1 MKNLFKYAASY
12 WKAMI
17 AIVLILV
24 VQAYCD
30 LSLPAY
36 TSDIVNVGI
45 QQGGIGDEVPRQIA
59 TEEMEKLLLLVSED
73 DQQTVMDAYTED
85 NTSYKKEAYVLKDS
99 VAEEENTMENL
110 KDILQIP
117 MMMTSGIESGS
128 DTTKQMED
136 KLKEQ
141 MSQGMAQSMP
151 QGADRTMPEGM
162 PQGESQAESQAVS
175 LDDMS
180 MFDLL
185 KMLPAEQRA
194 TVVEKIEEHMSEMSD
209 TILDQASVSFC
220 RSAYKDLGMDMDQT
234 QIHYLLKTGGQMAAL
249 ALLGMAASIMV
260 AFLASR
266 VGASAGRDL
275 RSGVFHKVV
284 GFSNNEFNHFSTAS
298 LITRSTNDIQQIQM
312 LIVML
317 LRMVLYAPILAIGGV
332 LQVMKTN
339 VSMSWIIGLA
349 VIIIAFVVLLL
360 FLVVMPKFKVLQ
372 NLVDKLNLVTREI
385 LTGLPVIR
393 AFSTE
398 KHEEE
403 RFDDAN
409 RTLTKTNLFVN
420 RAMTFMMPVM
430 MFVMNGVSVL
440 IVWTGAHGISDGQM
454 QVGDMMAFIQYT
466 MQIIMGF
473 LMLCMISIMLPR
485 AAVAADR
492 VEEVLKS
499 ETMIH
504 DPKQEK
510 HFPKDG
516 KGVLTFDH
524 VSFRYP
530 GADEDVLEDIT
541 FTAKPGETTA
551 IIGSTGSGKSTLVN
565 LIPRFYDVTSGDIT
579 LDGVDIREVK
589 QQELREKLGYVPQ
602 KGVLFSG
609 DIASNIMFGNSH
621 GSDDEMTEAAE
632 IAQATEFIDTKP
644 EKYKSPI
651 SQGGANV
658 SGGQKQRLS
667 IARAIAKHPQVFIF
681 DDSFSALDYK
691 TDVTLRRALAEKT
704 SGSTV
709 LIVAQRISTIL
720 HAEQIIVLDEGKV
733 AGKGTHAELLRNCP
747 VYREIAESQLSRKEL
762 EAALN
767 EQTDGKED
775 QIHG

>member
-45 QQGGIGDEVPRQIA
+45 QQGGIEDEVPRQIA
-59 TEEMEKLLLLVSED
+59 TEEMEKLLLFVSED

-194 TVVEKIEEHMSEMSD
+194 TMVEKIEEQMSEMPD

-430 MFVMNGVSVL
+430 MLVMNGVSVL

-510 HFPKDG
+510 HFSEDG
-516 KGVLTFDH
+516 KGVLTFNH

-589 QQELREKLGYVPQ
+589 QHELREKLGYVPQ

-621 GSDDEMTEAAE
+621 GSDDEMIEAAE

-651 SQGGANV
+651 SQGGSNV

-733 AGKGTHAELLRNCP
+733 AGKGTHAELLKNCP